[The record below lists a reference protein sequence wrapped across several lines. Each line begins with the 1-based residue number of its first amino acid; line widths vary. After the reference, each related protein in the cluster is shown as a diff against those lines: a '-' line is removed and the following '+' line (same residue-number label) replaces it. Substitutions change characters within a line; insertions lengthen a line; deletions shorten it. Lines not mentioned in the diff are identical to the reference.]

1 MKLYKEET
9 WQHVIT
15 GVDKDTTL
23 FGVSIFDY
31 EWIPTNRKAVVND
44 PIYHQR
50 YVFPIY
56 TIEIQHTQY
65 EFAAGEFSNCIW
77 GFYIRG
83 R

>member
-1 MKLYKEET
+1 MNLYKEGT

-15 GVDKDTTL
+15 GVDGDTIL
-23 FGVSIFDY
+23 FDVNVFDY

-44 PIYHQR
+44 PIY
-50 YVFPIY
+50 
-56 TIEIQHTQY
+56 TIEIQHTKY